1 MREQI
6 GRFVGFGIET
16 ETSSIPYLVERL
28 MATVYRRRSVPA
40 GLGRN
45 DLIAWAGDRS
55 VKTKRRMCL
64 VFGSGDCVYLEPDG
78 CWRDSSEPPGGGVVV
93 ENQ

>member
-6 GRFVGFGIET
+6 GRFVGFGIEK
-16 ETSSIPYLVERL
+16 ETNCIPFLVERL
-28 MATVYRRRSVPA
+28 MASVYRRRSVPP

-55 VKTKRRMCL
+55 VETKRRKCL
-64 VFGSGDCVYLEPDG
+64 VFGPGDCVYLEPDG
-78 CWRDSSEPPGGGVVV
+78 CWMDSTRPPGGGVVV
-93 ENQ
+93 EDQ